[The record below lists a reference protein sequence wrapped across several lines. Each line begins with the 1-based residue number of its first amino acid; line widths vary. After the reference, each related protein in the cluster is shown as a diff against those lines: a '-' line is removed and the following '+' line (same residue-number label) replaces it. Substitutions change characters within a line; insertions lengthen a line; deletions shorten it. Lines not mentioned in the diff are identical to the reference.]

1 MRVVIAIGGKSLLE
15 PDEGLAPRALQ
26 KGIPA
31 AAAAV
36 AEIARRHEVIVTHG
50 GSPQVGLFAYRS
62 ALAQGAA
69 ADTLDLAGAEAEGCI
84 GYLLQQELGNE
95 LREREV
101 VTVLTQVQVNPDA
114 AGFAARRKLVGP
126 VIAPVDA
133 DRLGRE
139 RGWAFEPVGR
149 GSRRAVPSPEP
160 LAVVE
165 LRTIERLL
173 GDGVLVICGGGG
185 GIPVRCAADGTLAGV
200 DAVIDKDR
208 TAALLATLVGA
219 DLLLYLTDVAA
230 VATEWG
236 SAFVRPVKQATPTQM
251 RLHHFDEATMG
262 IKVGSACRFV
272 EQTGKRAAIGALSEA
287 AAVCAGR
294 AGTQIVGSGM
304 LDVATLSAAPA
315 PGGGAR

>member
-15 PDEGLAPRALQ
+15 PDERPAPRAIRG
-26 KGIPA
+26 GIRA

-36 AEIARRHEVIVTHG
+36 AEIARRHEVVVTHG

-69 ADTLDLAGAEAEGCI
+69 EDTLDLAGAEAEGYI
-84 GYLLQQELGNE
+84 GYLLQQELENE
-95 LREREV
+95 MREREV
-101 VTVLTQVQVNPDA
+101 VTVLTQVQVDPDA
-114 AGFAARRKLVGP
+114 PGFASSRKLVGP

-139 RGWAFEPVGR
+139 RGWAFEPVGP

-185 GIPVRCAADGTLAGV
+185 GIPVRCDADGALSGV
-200 DAVIDKDR
+200 DAVVDKDR

-219 DLLLYLTDVAA
+219 DLLLYLTDVAS

-236 SAFVRPVKQATPTQM
+236 SAFVRPVKQATPTQL
-251 RLHHFDEATMG
+251 RLHRFEKATMG
-262 IKVGSACRFV
+262 IKVESACRFV

-294 AGTQIVGSGM
+294 AGTQIVG
-304 LDVATLSAAPA
+304 
-315 PGGGAR
+315 